1 MKIVLEI
8 ELLLCIIIITLPCI
22 KKLHPNVQVTLIDYY
37 YYLPLSIF
45 LVLLLPT
52 FLHCTMYFGARSEVK
67 WLLIHLRGPFIYY
80 VITFLGFLRRLSD
93 ERDLRWI
100 WEGFSVLKS
109 KMALRSRTYTPFEMD
124 LRRYSDWEGPPCM
137 YWDGF
142 EKVLF
147 LRRFWEAWN
156 YYRVVEMDLR
166 FEMDLRRKYT
176 LPTTQ
181 VILTLRHLTR

>member
-80 VITFLGFLRRLSD
+80 VITFLGFLYPPSPPYVSMFLV
-93 ERDLRWI
+93 LRISKNWH
-100 WEGFSVLKS
+100 FLTPLPPLQVL
-109 KMALRSRTYTPFEMD
+109 T
-124 LRRYSDWEGPPCM
+124 
-137 YWDGF
+137 
-142 EKVLF
+142 
-147 LRRFWEAWN
+147 
-156 YYRVVEMDLR
+156 
-166 FEMDLRRKYT
+166 
-176 LPTTQ
+176 
-181 VILTLRHLTR
+181 

>member
-80 VITFLGFLRRLSD
+80 VITFLGFLDPPPPLRQHVFSTKNKQKLAFSD
-93 ERDLRWI
+93 PPPPYKCWRNIWMVPRTNLRW
-100 WEGFSVLKS
+100 
-109 KMALRSRTYTPFEMD
+109 
-124 LRRYSDWEGPPCM
+124 
-137 YWDGF
+137 
-142 EKVLF
+142 
-147 LRRFWEAWN
+147 RFFG
-156 YYRVVEMDLR
+156 L
-166 FEMDLRRKYT
+166 
-176 LPTTQ
+176 
-181 VILTLRHLTR
+181 LTIY